1 MPCFLLESELD
12 SGHARARSL
21 REKYAVELERL
32 RMQRTEAAASTL
44 PGQTDAPPPYR
55 SPLRVKASNR
65 KRKNVSFYM
74 I

>member
-1 MPCFLLESELD
+1 MESELD

-32 RMQRTEAAASTL
+32 RMQRTVTAASL
-44 PGQTDAPPPYR
+44 MPGQTDAPPPYR
-55 SPLRVKASNR
+55 SPLLVKARNR

-74 I
+74 M